1 MKSFDLFI
9 FLLSE
14 MKKSMGSGYK
24 LEGAKCF
31 LVRSIK
37 RSSARFKDLGLQ
49 GNYLI
54 NDICKYI

>member
-1 MKSFDLFI
+1 
-9 FLLSE
+9 
-14 MKKSMGSGYK
+14 MGSGYK